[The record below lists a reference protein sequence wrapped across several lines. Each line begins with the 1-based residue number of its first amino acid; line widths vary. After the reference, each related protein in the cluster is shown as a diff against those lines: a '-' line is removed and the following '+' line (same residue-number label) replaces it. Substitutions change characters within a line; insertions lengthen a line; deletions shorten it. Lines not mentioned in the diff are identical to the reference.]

1 MKEFQ
6 ISKYQKGLNKSILA
20 KHILMEIWQLHA
32 FEKKT
37 LKDLLATVP
46 LSGGITLATKYIHVR
61 IYWSLRCNHYELK
74 HVIVYCILYCSWP
87 VFEKKP
93 RSHHKGPVF

>member
-32 FEKKT
+32 FEKKIFKRSISHSAFIWRNHT
-37 LKDLLATVP
+37 GYKIYTCQNLLMTQMQSLWVKTCDSVLHTV
-46 LSGGITLATKYIHVR
+46 LVMA
-61 IYWSLRCNHYELK
+61 SLWEEA
-74 HVIVYCILYCSWP
+74 S
-87 VFEKKP
+87 
-93 RSHHKGPVF
+93 

>member
-32 FEKKT
+32 FEKKCKRSISHSAFIWRNHT
-37 LKDLLATVP
+37 GYKIYTCQNLLITQMQSLWVKICDSVLHTVLFMAS
-46 LSGGITLATKYIHVR
+46 LSEEA
-61 IYWSLRCNHYELK
+61 S
-74 HVIVYCILYCSWP
+74 
-87 VFEKKP
+87 
-93 RSHHKGPVF
+93 